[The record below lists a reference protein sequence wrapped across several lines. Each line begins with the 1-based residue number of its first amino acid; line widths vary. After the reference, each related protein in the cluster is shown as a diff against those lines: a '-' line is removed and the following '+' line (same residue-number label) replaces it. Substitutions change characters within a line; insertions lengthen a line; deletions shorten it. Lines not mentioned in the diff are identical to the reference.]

1 VALILIVIEDKL
13 TVSHRAQD
21 PTAPPLPAK
30 IPPSETK
37 GSKLSELDLN
47 LKLVEACETAE
58 KLEKSNKECEI
69 LRQQV
74 LVLSKNLQ
82 EQEDFIFSLQPRRE
96 TFTGSEAAAEF
107 KSLCG
112 SVENWVQTT
121 LGDAIDDRKLEKQR
135 EILKEPAADFLGLL
149 SRAAHEAFGVV
160 DTDVYLVIA
169 AVMKFLCNTIFD
181 QEWYCPVG
189 KGRMEFLTQLWKSMA
204 KLQPRR
210 GLSCLILQH
219 TFKLTNLH

>member
-1 VALILIVIEDKL
+1 MILVSHVIDDKL
-13 TVSHRAQD
+13 ITSHRAQES
-21 PTAPPLPAK
+21 TAPSPPAK

-37 GSKLSELDLN
+37 GNKLSELDLN

-58 KLEKSNKECEI
+58 RLEKSNNECEI

-74 LVLSKNLQ
+74 LDLTKVLQ

-96 TFTGSEAAAEF
+96 TFTGSEAATEF

-135 EILKEPAADFLGLL
+135 EIFKEPATDFLGLL
-149 SRAAHEAFGVV
+149 GRAAQDTFGVV

-210 GLSCLILQH
+210 GLLRLILQH
-219 TFKLTNLH
+219 TF